1 MDKRNFIKTLGA
13 LSLSPLASANRFN
26 KLELISDKLP
36 YIKNDEKLWETVR
49 SHFTLKNEYINLES
63 GYYNIIPNPV
73 LNHFIDHVKHV
84 NIEGSYYMR
93 NSLNDDKDR
102 VTLELSEL
110 VGSTPD
116 QIAITRNA
124 TESLDLIISGF
135 PWKKG
140 DEAIYAK
147 QDYGTMKEMFEQISN
162 RYGVVNKIISI
173 PNHPKNDKEIVSL
186 YESQITRKTKLIMVC
201 HMINIT
207 GQILPIKKICKMAH
221 SYGVEVMVD
230 GAHCVGHFNFSID
243 ELNCDYYGSS
253 LHKWLATPLGAG
265 LLYVNKKSTHKI
277 WPLLANGNINKK
289 DIKRLNHIG
298 THPVHTDL
306 AISNSIDYLNWI
318 GIERKEKRMRFLQ
331 RYWSDKLRNQKNIL
345 VNTPEDISRSCGIGN
360 VGVTNI
366 SPSQMSNLLFDKYN
380 IFTVAIDYAN
390 VKGCRISPN
399 IFTTT
404 KELDKFVDA
413 VKEISKTLT

>member
-1 MDKRNFIKTLGA
+1 MDKRRFIKSLGA
-13 LSLSPLASANRFN
+13 LSFSPLISAS
-26 KLELISDKLP
+26 ELGDFKPISKVLP
-36 YIKNDEKLWETVR
+36 VINNEDELWKTVR
-49 SHFTLKNEYINLES
+49 SHYTLKDEYINLES
-63 GYYNIIPNPV
+63 GYYNIIPNPI
-73 LNHFIDHVKHV
+73 LEHFINHVRHV
-84 NIEGSYYMR
+84 NIEGSFYMR
-93 NSLNDDKDR
+93 NDLNKNKDR
-102 VTLELSEL
+102 VTSEL
-110 VGSTPD
+110 ANIVGSTSD

-124 TESLDLIISGF
+124 TESLDLVISGF

-162 RYGVVNKIISI
+162 RYGVINKIISI
-173 PNHPKNDKEIVSL
+173 PNHPKNDEEIVSL
-186 YESQITRKTKLIMVC
+186 YEGQITNNTKLIMVC

-207 GQILPIKKICKMAH
+207 GQILPIKKICEMAH

-230 GAHCVGHFNFSID
+230 GAHCVGHFDFSID
-243 ELNCDYYGSS
+243 DFNCDYYGSS

-265 LLYVNKKSTHKI
+265 LLYVNKNKTHRI
-277 WPLLANGNINKK
+277 WPLLANGNTDKS

-306 AISNSIDYLNWI
+306 AISNSIDYLKWI
-318 GIERKEKRMRFLQ
+318 GMERKEKRMRFLQ
-331 RYWSDKLRNQKNIL
+331 RYWSDKLRNVKNVI
-345 VNTPEDISRSCGIGN
+345 VNTPVDIDRSCGIGN
-360 VGVTNI
+360 VGLTNI
-366 SPSQMSNLLFDKYN
+366 SPSKMEDLLFEKYK

-404 KELDKFVDA
+404 KELDSFVEA
-413 VKEISKTLT
+413 VKELSLA

>member
-1 MDKRNFIKTLGA
+1 MDKRRFIKSLGA
-13 LSLSPLASANRFN
+13 LSFSPLISAS
-26 KLELISDKLP
+26 ELSDFKPISKNLP
-36 YIKNDEKLWETVR
+36 VINNEDELWKTVR
-49 SHFTLKNEYINLES
+49 SHYTLKDEYINLES
-63 GYYNIIPNPV
+63 GYYNIIPDPI
-73 LNHFIDHVKHV
+73 LDHFINHVRHV
-84 NIEGSYYMR
+84 NVEGSYYMR
-93 NSLNDDKDR
+93 KALNKNKDR
-102 VTLELSEL
+102 VTSELANL

-124 TESLDLIISGF
+124 TESLDLVISGF

-147 QDYGTMKEMFEQISN
+147 QDYGTMKEMFEQISD
-162 RYGVVNKIISI
+162 RYGVINKIISV
-173 PNHPKNDKEIVSL
+173 PNHPKNDEEIVSL
-186 YESQITRKTKLIMVC
+186 YESQITSKTKLIMVC

-207 GQILPIKKICKMAH
+207 GQILPIKKICEMAH

-230 GAHCVGHFNFSID
+230 GAHCVGHFDFAID
-243 ELNCDYYGSS
+243 DFNCDYYGSS

-265 LLYVNKKSTHKI
+265 LLYVNKNKTHRI
-277 WPLLANGNINKK
+277 WPLLANGNTDKS

-306 AISNSIDYLNWI
+306 AISNSIDYIKWI
-318 GIERKEKRMRFLQ
+318 GMERKENRMRFLQ
-331 RYWSDKLRNQKNIL
+331 RYWSDQLRNIKNVV
-345 VNTPEDISRSCGIGN
+345 VNTPIDIQRSCGIGN
-360 VGVTNI
+360 VGLTNM
-366 SPSQMSNLLFDKYN
+366 SPSKMENILFDKYN

-404 KELDKFVDA
+404 EELDIFVKA
-413 VKEISKTLT
+413 VKEMSLV

>member
-1 MDKRNFIKTLGA
+1 MDKRRFIKSLGA
-13 LSLSPLASANRFN
+13 LSFSPLISAS
-26 KLELISDKLP
+26 KLTDFEPISKTLPVIDNEDELWK
-36 YIKNDEKLWETVR
+36 TVR
-49 SHFTLKNEYINLES
+49 SHYTLKDEYVNLES
-63 GYYNIIPNPV
+63 GYYNIIPNPI
-73 LNHFIDHVKHV
+73 LEHFINHVKHV
-84 NIEGSYYMR
+84 NIEGSFYMR
-93 NSLNDDKDR
+93 NDLNKNKDR
-102 VTLELSEL
+102 VTSEL
-110 VGSTPD
+110 ANIVGSSPD

-124 TESLDLIISGF
+124 TESLDLVISGF

-147 QDYGTMKEMFEQISN
+147 QDYGTMKEMFEQISD

-173 PNHPKNDKEIVSL
+173 PNHPKNDEEIVSL
-186 YESQITRKTKLIMVC
+186 YESQITSKTKLIMVC

-207 GQILPIKKICKMAH
+207 GQILPVKKICEMAH

-230 GAHCVGHFNFSID
+230 GAHCVGHFDFSID
-243 ELNCDYYGSS
+243 DFNCDYYGSS

-265 LLYVNKKSTHKI
+265 LLYVNKNKTHRI
-277 WPLLANGNINKK
+277 WPLLANGNTNKS

-306 AISNSIDYLNWI
+306 AISNSIDYLKWI
-318 GIERKEKRMRFLQ
+318 GMERKEKRMRFLQ
-331 RYWSDKLRNQKNIL
+331 RYWSDKLRNVNNVI
-345 VNTPEDISRSCGIGN
+345 VNTPIDIDRSCGIGN
-360 VGVTNI
+360 VGLTNMN
-366 SPSQMSNLLFDKYN
+366 PSKMEDLLFEKYK

-404 KELDKFVDA
+404 KELDSFVDA
-413 VKEISKTLT
+413 VKELSLV

>member
-1 MDKRNFIKTLGA
+1 MDKRRFIKSLGA
-13 LSLSPLASANRFN
+13 LSFSPLISAS
-26 KLELISDKLP
+26 ELSDFKPISKNLP
-36 YIKNDEKLWETVR
+36 VINNEDELWKTVR
-49 SHFTLKNEYINLES
+49 SHYTLKDEYINLES
-63 GYYNIIPNPV
+63 GYYNIIPDPI
-73 LNHFIDHVKHV
+73 LDHFIDHVKHV

-93 NSLNDDKDR
+93 KALNKNKDR
-102 VTLELSEL
+102 VTSELANL
-110 VGSTPD
+110 VGSSPD

-124 TESLDLIISGF
+124 TESLDLVISGF

-147 QDYGTMKEMFEQISN
+147 QDYGTMKEMFEQISD
-162 RYGVVNKIISI
+162 RYGVVNKIISV
-173 PNHPKNDKEIVSL
+173 PNHPKNDEEIVSL
-186 YESQITRKTKLIMVC
+186 YESQITSKTKLIMVC

-207 GQILPIKKICKMAH
+207 GQILPIKKICEMAH

-230 GAHCVGHFNFSID
+230 GAHCVGHFDFSID
-243 ELNCDYYGSS
+243 DFNCDYYGSS

-265 LLYVNKKSTHKI
+265 LLYVNKNKTHRI
-277 WPLLANGNINKK
+277 WPLLANGNSDKS

-306 AISNSIDYLNWI
+306 AISNSIDYIKWI
-318 GIERKEKRMRFLQ
+318 GMERKENRMRFLQ
-331 RYWSDKLRNQKNIL
+331 RYWSDQLRNIKNVV
-345 VNTPEDISRSCGIGN
+345 VNTPIDMQRSCGIGN
-360 VGVTNI
+360 VGLTNM
-366 SPSQMSNLLFDKYN
+366 SPSKMENILFDKYN

-404 KELDKFVDA
+404 EELDIFVKA
-413 VKEISKTLT
+413 VKEMSLV

>member
-1 MDKRNFIKTLGA
+1 MDKRRFIKSLGA
-13 LSLSPLASANRFN
+13 LSFSPFISANQLSDFN
-26 KLELISDKLP
+26 PISKILPVINNEDELWD
-36 YIKNDEKLWETVR
+36 TVR
-49 SHFTLKNEYINLES
+49 SHYTLKEEYINLES
-63 GYYNIIPNPV
+63 GYYNIIPNPI
-73 LNHFIDHVKHV
+73 LEHFINHVKHV
-84 NIEGSYYMR
+84 NIEGSFYMR
-93 NSLNDDKDR
+93 KNLNKNKDR
-102 VTLELSEL
+102 VTSELANL

-124 TESLDLIISGF
+124 TESLDLVISGF

-162 RYGVVNKIISI
+162 RYGVVNKVISV
-173 PNHPKNDKEIVSL
+173 PNHPKNDDEIVSL
-186 YESQITRKTKLIMVC
+186 YESQITNKTKLIMVC

-207 GQILPIKKICKMAH
+207 GQILPIKKICEMAH
-221 SYGVEVMVD
+221 NYGVEVMVD
-230 GAHCVGHFNFSID
+230 GAHCVGHFDFSID
-243 ELNCDYYGSS
+243 DFNCDYYGSS

-265 LLYVNKKSTHKI
+265 LLYVNKNKTHKI
-277 WPLLANGNINKK
+277 WPLLANGNTNKS

-306 AISNSIDYLNWI
+306 AISNSIDYLKWI
-318 GIERKEKRMRFLQ
+318 GMERKEKRMRFLQ
-331 RYWSDKLRNQKNIL
+331 RYWSNKLRNVKNVI
-345 VNTPEDISRSCGIGN
+345 VNTPLDIDRSCGIGN
-360 VGVTNI
+360 VGLTNM
-366 SPSQMSNLLFDKYN
+366 SPSKMEDLLFEKYK

-404 KELDKFVDA
+404 KELDSFVNA
-413 VKEISKTLT
+413 VKELSLV

>member
-1 MDKRNFIKTLGA
+1 MDKRRFIKSMGA
-13 LSLSPLASANRFN
+13 LSFSPLISAS
-26 KLELISDKLP
+26 ELSDFQPISKNLP
-36 YIKNDEKLWETVR
+36 FINNEDELWKTVR
-49 SHFTLKNEYINLES
+49 SHYTLKDEYINLES
-63 GYYNIIPNPV
+63 GYYNIIPNPI
-73 LNHFIDHVKHV
+73 LDHFISHVKHV

-93 NSLNDDKDR
+93 KDLNKNKDR
-102 VTLELSEL
+102 VTSELANL

-124 TESLDLIISGF
+124 TESLDLVISGF

-147 QDYGTMKEMFEQISN
+147 QDYGTMKEMFEQISD
-162 RYGVVNKIISI
+162 RYGVVNKIISV
-173 PNHPKNDKEIVSL
+173 PNHPKNDEEIVSL
-186 YESQITRKTKLIMVC
+186 YESQITSKTKLIMVC

-207 GQILPIKKICKMAH
+207 GQILPIKKICEMAH
-221 SYGVEVMVD
+221 GYGVEVMVD
-230 GAHCVGHFNFSID
+230 GAHCVGHFDFSID
-243 ELNCDYYGSS
+243 DFNCDYYGSS

-265 LLYVNKKSTHKI
+265 LLYVNKNKTHRI
-277 WPLLANGNINKK
+277 WPLLANGNTDKT

-306 AISNSIDYLNWI
+306 AISNSIDYLKWI
-318 GIERKEKRMRFLQ
+318 GMERKEKRMRFLQ
-331 RYWSDKLRNQKNIL
+331 RYWSDKLRNVKNVI
-345 VNTPEDISRSCGIGN
+345 VNTPKDIERSCGIGN
-360 VGVTNI
+360 VGLTNM
-366 SPSQMSNLLFDKYN
+366 SPSRMEDLLFEKYN

-404 KELDKFVDA
+404 EELDSFVKA
-413 VKEISKTLT
+413 VKEMALV

>member
-1 MDKRNFIKTLGA
+1 MDKRRFIKSLGA
-13 LSLSPLASANRFN
+13 LSFSPLISAS
-26 KLELISDKLP
+26 KLTDFEPISKTLPVIDNEDELWK
-36 YIKNDEKLWETVR
+36 TVR
-49 SHFTLKNEYINLES
+49 SHYTLKDEYVNLES
-63 GYYNIIPNPV
+63 GYYNIIPNPI
-73 LNHFIDHVKHV
+73 LEHFINHVKHV
-84 NIEGSYYMR
+84 NIEGSFYMR
-93 NSLNDDKDR
+93 NDLNKNKDR
-102 VTLELSEL
+102 VTSEL
-110 VGSTPD
+110 ANIVGSSPD

-124 TESLDLIISGF
+124 TESLDLVISGF

-147 QDYGTMKEMFEQISN
+147 QDYGTMKEMFEQISD

-173 PNHPKNDKEIVSL
+173 PNHPKNDEEIVSL
-186 YESQITRKTKLIMVC
+186 YESQITSKTKLIMVC

-207 GQILPIKKICKMAH
+207 GQILPVKKICEMAH

-230 GAHCVGHFNFSID
+230 GAHCVGHFDFSID
-243 ELNCDYYGSS
+243 DFNCDYYGSS

-265 LLYVNKKSTHKI
+265 LLYVNKNKTHRI
-277 WPLLANGNINKK
+277 WPLLANGNTNKS

-306 AISNSIDYLNWI
+306 AISNSIDYLKWI
-318 GIERKEKRMRFLQ
+318 GMERKENRMRFLQ
-331 RYWSDKLRNQKNIL
+331 RYWSDKLRNVNNVI
-345 VNTPEDISRSCGIGN
+345 VNTPIDIDRSCGIGN
-360 VGVTNI
+360 VGLTNM
-366 SPSQMSNLLFDKYN
+366 SPSKMEDLLYEKYK

-404 KELDKFVDA
+404 KELDSFVDA
-413 VKEISKTLT
+413 VKELSLV

>member
-1 MDKRNFIKTLGA
+1 MDKRRFIKSLGA
-13 LSLSPLASANRFN
+13 LSFSPLISAS
-26 KLELISDKLP
+26 KLTDFEPISKTLPVIDNEDELWK
-36 YIKNDEKLWETVR
+36 TVR
-49 SHFTLKNEYINLES
+49 SHYTLKDEYVNLES
-63 GYYNIIPNPV
+63 GYYNIIPNPI
-73 LNHFIDHVKHV
+73 LEHFINHVKHV
-84 NIEGSYYMR
+84 NIEGSFYMR
-93 NSLNDDKDR
+93 NDLNKNKDR
-102 VTLELSEL
+102 VTSEL
-110 VGSTPD
+110 ANIVGSSTD

-124 TESLDLIISGF
+124 TESLDLVISGF

-147 QDYGTMKEMFEQISN
+147 QDYGTMKEMFEQISD

-173 PNHPKNDKEIVSL
+173 PNHPKNDEEIVAL
-186 YESQITRKTKLIMVC
+186 YESQITSNTKLIMVC

-207 GQILPIKKICKMAH
+207 GQILPVKKICEMAH

-230 GAHCVGHFNFSID
+230 GAHCVGHFDFSID
-243 ELNCDYYGSS
+243 DFNCDYYGSS

-265 LLYVNKKSTHKI
+265 LLYVNKNKTHRI
-277 WPLLANGNINKK
+277 WPLLANGNTNKS

-306 AISNSIDYLNWI
+306 AISNSIDYLKWI
-318 GIERKEKRMRFLQ
+318 GMERKEKRMRFLQ
-331 RYWSDKLRNQKNIL
+331 RYWSDKLRNVNNVI
-345 VNTPEDISRSCGIGN
+345 VNTPIDIDRSCGIGN
-360 VGVTNI
+360 VGLTNM
-366 SPSQMSNLLFDKYN
+366 SPSKMEDLLFEKYK

-404 KELDKFVDA
+404 KELDSFVDA
-413 VKEISKTLT
+413 VKELSLV

>member
-1 MDKRNFIKTLGA
+1 MDKRRFIKSLGA
-13 LSLSPLASANRFN
+13 LSFSPLISAS
-26 KLELISDKLP
+26 ELSDFKPISKNLP
-36 YIKNDEKLWETVR
+36 FINNEDELWKTVR
-49 SHFTLKNEYINLES
+49 SHYTLKDEYINLES
-63 GYYNIIPNPV
+63 GYYNIIPNPI
-73 LNHFIDHVKHV
+73 LDHFISHVKHV

-93 NSLNDDKDR
+93 KDLNKNKDR
-102 VTLELSEL
+102 VTSELANL

-124 TESLDLIISGF
+124 TESLDLVISGF
-135 PWKKG
+135 PWKNG

-147 QDYGTMKEMFEQISN
+147 QDYGTMKEMFEQISD
-162 RYGVVNKIISI
+162 RYGVVNKIISV
-173 PNHPKNDKEIVSL
+173 PNHPKNDEEIVSL
-186 YESQITRKTKLIMVC
+186 YESQITSKTKLIMVC

-207 GQILPIKKICKMAH
+207 GQILPIKKICEMAH

-230 GAHCVGHFNFSID
+230 GAHCVGHFDFSID
-243 ELNCDYYGSS
+243 DFNCDYYGSS

-265 LLYVNKKSTHKI
+265 LLYVNKNKTHI
-277 WPLLANGNINKK
+277 MWPLLANGNTDKT

-306 AISNSIDYLNWI
+306 AISNSIDYLKWI
-318 GIERKEKRMRFLQ
+318 GMERKEKRMRFLQ
-331 RYWSDKLRNQKNIL
+331 RYWSDKLRNVKNVI
-345 VNTPEDISRSCGIGN
+345 VNTPQDIDRSCGIGN
-360 VGVTNI
+360 VGLTNM
-366 SPSQMSNLLFDKYN
+366 SPSKMEDLLFKKYN

-404 KELDKFVDA
+404 EELDSFVKA
-413 VKEISKTLT
+413 VKEMALV

>member
-1 MDKRNFIKTLGA
+1 MDKRRFIKSLGA
-13 LSLSPLASANRFN
+13 LSFSPLISAS
-26 KLELISDKLP
+26 ELSDFKPISKNLP
-36 YIKNDEKLWETVR
+36 VINNEDELWKTVR
-49 SHFTLKNEYINLES
+49 SHYTLKDEYINLES
-63 GYYNIIPNPV
+63 GYYNIIPDPI
-73 LNHFIDHVKHV
+73 LDHFINHVKHV

-93 NSLNDDKDR
+93 KALNKNKDR
-102 VTLELSEL
+102 VTSELANL
-110 VGSTPD
+110 VGSSPD

-124 TESLDLIISGF
+124 TESLDLVISGF

-147 QDYGTMKEMFEQISN
+147 QDYGTMKEMFEQISD
-162 RYGVVNKIISI
+162 RYGVVNKIISV
-173 PNHPKNDKEIVSL
+173 PNHPKNDEEIVSL
-186 YESQITRKTKLIMVC
+186 YESQITSKTKLIMVC

-207 GQILPIKKICKMAH
+207 GQILPIKKICEMAH

-230 GAHCVGHFNFSID
+230 GAHCVGHFDFSID
-243 ELNCDYYGSS
+243 DFNCDYYGSS

-265 LLYVNKKSTHKI
+265 LLYVNKNKTHRI
-277 WPLLANGNINKK
+277 WPLLANGNTDKS

-306 AISNSIDYLNWI
+306 AISNSIDYIKWI
-318 GIERKEKRMRFLQ
+318 GMERKENRMRFLQ
-331 RYWSDKLRNQKNIL
+331 RYWSDQLRNIKNVV
-345 VNTPEDISRSCGIGN
+345 VNTPIDMQRSCGIGN
-360 VGVTNI
+360 VGLTNM
-366 SPSQMSNLLFDKYN
+366 SPSKMENILYDKYN

-404 KELDKFVDA
+404 EELDIFVKA
-413 VKEISKTLT
+413 VKEMSLV

>member
-1 MDKRNFIKTLGA
+1 MDKRRFIKSLGA
-13 LSLSPLASANRFN
+13 LSFSPLISAS
-26 KLELISDKLP
+26 ELSDFKPISKVLP
-36 YIKNDEKLWETVR
+36 VINNEDELWKTVR
-49 SHFTLKNEYINLES
+49 SHYTLKDEYINLES
-63 GYYNIIPNPV
+63 GYYNIIPNPI
-73 LNHFIDHVKHV
+73 LEHFINHVRHV
-84 NIEGSYYMR
+84 NIEGSFYMR
-93 NSLNDDKDR
+93 NDLNKNKDR
-102 VTLELSEL
+102 VTSEL
-110 VGSTPD
+110 ANIVGSTSD

-124 TESLDLIISGF
+124 TESLDLVISGF

-173 PNHPKNDKEIVSL
+173 PNHPKNDEEIVSL
-186 YESQITRKTKLIMVC
+186 YEGQITNKTKLIMVC

-207 GQILPIKKICKMAH
+207 GQILPIKKICEMAH

-230 GAHCVGHFNFSID
+230 GAHCVGHFDFSID
-243 ELNCDYYGSS
+243 DFNCDYYGSS

-265 LLYVNKKSTHKI
+265 LLYVNKNKTHRI
-277 WPLLANGNINKK
+277 WPLLANGNTDKS

-306 AISNSIDYLNWI
+306 AISNSIDYIKWI
-318 GIERKEKRMRFLQ
+318 GMERKENRMRFLQ
-331 RYWSDKLRNQKNIL
+331 RYWSDQLRNMKNVV
-345 VNTPEDISRSCGIGN
+345 VNTPIDMQRSCGIGN
-360 VGVTNI
+360 VGLTNM
-366 SPSQMSNLLFDKYN
+366 SPSKMENILFDKYN

-404 KELDKFVDA
+404 EELDIFVNA
-413 VKEISKTLT
+413 VKEMSLV

>member
-1 MDKRNFIKTLGA
+1 MDKRRFIKSLGA
-13 LSLSPLASANRFN
+13 LSFSPLISAS
-26 KLELISDKLP
+26 ELSDFKPISKNLP
-36 YIKNDEKLWETVR
+36 VINNEDELWKTVR
-49 SHFTLKNEYINLES
+49 SHYTLKDEYINLES
-63 GYYNIIPNPV
+63 GYYNIIPDPI
-73 LNHFIDHVKHV
+73 LDHFINHVRHV

-93 NSLNDDKDR
+93 KALNKNKDR
-102 VTLELSEL
+102 VTSELANL

-124 TESLDLIISGF
+124 TESLDLVISGF

-147 QDYGTMKEMFEQISN
+147 QDYGTMKEMFEQISD
-162 RYGVVNKIISI
+162 RYGVVNKIISV
-173 PNHPKNDKEIVSL
+173 PNHPKNDEEIVSL
-186 YESQITRKTKLIMVC
+186 YESQITNKTKLIMVC

-207 GQILPIKKICKMAH
+207 GQILPIKKICEMAH

-230 GAHCVGHFNFSID
+230 GAHCVGHFDFSID
-243 ELNCDYYGSS
+243 DFNCDYYGSS

-265 LLYVNKKSTHKI
+265 LLYVNKNKTHRI
-277 WPLLANGNINKK
+277 WPLLANGNTDKS

-306 AISNSIDYLNWI
+306 AISNSIDYIKWI
-318 GIERKEKRMRFLQ
+318 GMERKENRMRFLQ
-331 RYWSDKLRNQKNIL
+331 RYWSDQLRNIKNVV
-345 VNTPEDISRSCGIGN
+345 VNTPIDMQRSCGIGN
-360 VGVTNI
+360 VGLTNM
-366 SPSQMSNLLFDKYN
+366 SPSKMENILFDKYN

-404 KELDKFVDA
+404 EELDIFVKA
-413 VKEISKTLT
+413 VKEMSLV

>member
-1 MDKRNFIKTLGA
+1 MDKRRFIKSLGA
-13 LSLSPLASANRFN
+13 LSFSPLISAS
-26 KLELISDKLP
+26 ELSDFKPISKVLP
-36 YIKNDEKLWETVR
+36 VINNEDELWKTVR
-49 SHFTLKNEYINLES
+49 SHYTLKDEYINLES
-63 GYYNIIPNPV
+63 GYYNIIPNPI
-73 LNHFIDHVKHV
+73 LDHFINHVKHV

-93 NSLNDDKDR
+93 KDLNKNKDR
-102 VTLELSEL
+102 VTSELANL

-124 TESLDLIISGF
+124 TESLDLVISGF

-147 QDYGTMKEMFEQISN
+147 QDYGTMKEMFEQISD
-162 RYGVVNKIISI
+162 RYGVVNKILSV
-173 PNHPKNDKEIVSL
+173 PNHPKNDEEIVSL
-186 YESQITRKTKLIMVC
+186 YESQITSKTKLIMVC

-207 GQILPIKKICKMAH
+207 GQILPIKKICEMAH

-230 GAHCVGHFNFSID
+230 GAHCVGHFDFSID
-243 ELNCDYYGSS
+243 DFNCDYYGSS

-265 LLYVNKKSTHKI
+265 LLYVNKNKTHRI
-277 WPLLANGNINKK
+277 WPLLANGNTDKS

-306 AISNSIDYLNWI
+306 AISNSIDYIKWI
-318 GIERKEKRMRFLQ
+318 GMERKENRMRFLQ
-331 RYWSDKLRNQKNIL
+331 RYWSDQLRNIKNVV
-345 VNTPEDISRSCGIGN
+345 VNTPIDMQRSCGIGN
-360 VGVTNI
+360 VGLTNM
-366 SPSQMSNLLFDKYN
+366 SPSKMENILFDKYN

-404 KELDKFVDA
+404 EELDIFVKA
-413 VKEISKTLT
+413 VKEMSLV

>member
-1 MDKRNFIKTLGA
+1 MDKRRFIKSLGA
-13 LSLSPLASANRFN
+13 LSFSPLVSAS
-26 KLELISDKLP
+26 ELSDLKPISKNLP
-36 YIKNDEKLWETVR
+36 VINNEDELWKTVR
-49 SHFTLKNEYINLES
+49 SHYTLKDEYINLES
-63 GYYNIIPNPV
+63 GYYNIIPDPI
-73 LNHFIDHVKHV
+73 LDHFINHVKHV

-93 NSLNDDKDR
+93 KDLNKNKDR
-102 VTLELSEL
+102 VTSELAKL

-147 QDYGTMKEMFEQISN
+147 QDYGTMKEMFEQISD
-162 RYGVVNKIISI
+162 RYGVVNKIISV
-173 PNHPKNDKEIVSL
+173 PNHPKNDEEIVSL
-186 YESQITRKTKLIMVC
+186 YESQITSKTKLIMVC

-207 GQILPIKKICKMAH
+207 GQILPIKKICEMAH

-230 GAHCVGHFNFSID
+230 GAHCVGHFDFSID
-243 ELNCDYYGSS
+243 DFNCDYYGSS

-265 LLYVNKKSTHKI
+265 LLYVNKNKTHRI
-277 WPLLANGNINKK
+277 WPLLANGNTDKS

-306 AISNSIDYLNWI
+306 AISNSIDYIKWI
-318 GIERKEKRMRFLQ
+318 GMERKENRMRFLQ
-331 RYWSDKLRNQKNIL
+331 RYWSDQLRNIKNVV
-345 VNTPEDISRSCGIGN
+345 VNTPIDMQRSCGIGN
-360 VGVTNI
+360 VGLTNM
-366 SPSQMSNLLFDKYN
+366 SPSKMENILFDKYN

-404 KELDKFVDA
+404 EELDIFVKA
-413 VKEISKTLT
+413 VKEMSLV

>member
-1 MDKRNFIKTLGA
+1 MDKRRFIKSLGA
-13 LSLSPLASANRFN
+13 LSFSPLISAS
-26 KLELISDKLP
+26 ELTDFKPISKNLP
-36 YIKNDEKLWETVR
+36 VINNEDELWKTVR
-49 SHFTLKNEYINLES
+49 SHYTLKDEYINLES
-63 GYYNIIPNPV
+63 GYYNIIPDPI
-73 LNHFIDHVKHV
+73 LDHFINHVRHV

-93 NSLNDDKDR
+93 KALNKNKDR
-102 VTLELSEL
+102 VTSELANL

-124 TESLDLIISGF
+124 TESLDLVISGF

-147 QDYGTMKEMFEQISN
+147 QDYGTMKEMFEQISD
-162 RYGVVNKIISI
+162 RYGVANKIISV
-173 PNHPKNDKEIVSL
+173 PNHPKNDEEIVSL
-186 YESQITRKTKLIMVC
+186 YESQITSKTKLIMVC

-207 GQILPIKKICKMAH
+207 GQILPIKKICEMAH

-230 GAHCVGHFNFSID
+230 GAHCVGHFDFAID
-243 ELNCDYYGSS
+243 DFNCDYYGSS

-265 LLYVNKKSTHKI
+265 LLYVNKNKTHRI
-277 WPLLANGNINKK
+277 WPLLANGNTDKS

-306 AISNSIDYLNWI
+306 AISNSIDYIKWI
-318 GIERKEKRMRFLQ
+318 GMERKENRMRFLQ
-331 RYWSDKLRNQKNIL
+331 RYWSDQLRNIKNVV
-345 VNTPEDISRSCGIGN
+345 VNTPIDMQRSCGIGN
-360 VGVTNI
+360 VGLTNM
-366 SPSQMSNLLFDKYN
+366 SPSKMENILFDNYN

-404 KELDKFVDA
+404 EELDIFVKA
-413 VKEISKTLT
+413 VKEMSLV

>member
-1 MDKRNFIKTLGA
+1 MDKRRFIKSLGA
-13 LSLSPLASANRFN
+13 LSFSPLISAS
-26 KLELISDKLP
+26 ELSDFKPISKNLP
-36 YIKNDEKLWETVR
+36 FINNEDELWKTVR
-49 SHFTLKNEYINLES
+49 SHYTLKDEYINLES
-63 GYYNIIPNPV
+63 GYYNIIPNPI
-73 LNHFIDHVKHV
+73 LDHFISHVKHV

-93 NSLNDDKDR
+93 KDLNKNKDR
-102 VTLELSEL
+102 VTSELANL

-124 TESLDLIISGF
+124 TESLDLVISGF

-147 QDYGTMKEMFEQISN
+147 QDYGTMKEMFEQISD
-162 RYGVVNKIISI
+162 RYGVVNKIISV
-173 PNHPKNDKEIVSL
+173 PNHPKNDEEIVSL
-186 YESQITRKTKLIMVC
+186 YESQITSKTKLIMVC

-207 GQILPIKKICKMAH
+207 GQILPIKKICEMAH

-230 GAHCVGHFNFSID
+230 GAHCVGHFDFSID
-243 ELNCDYYGSS
+243 DFNCDYYGSS

-265 LLYVNKKSTHKI
+265 LLYVNKNKTHRI
-277 WPLLANGNINKK
+277 WPLLANGNSDKT

-306 AISNSIDYLNWI
+306 AISNSIDYLKWI
-318 GIERKEKRMRFLQ
+318 GMERKEKRMRFLQ
-331 RYWSDKLRNQKNIL
+331 RYWSDKLRNVKNVI
-345 VNTPEDISRSCGIGN
+345 VNTPKDIERSCGIGN
-360 VGVTNI
+360 VGLTNM
-366 SPSQMSNLLFDKYN
+366 SPSRMEDLLFEKYN

-404 KELDKFVDA
+404 EELDSFVKA
-413 VKEISKTLT
+413 VKEMALV

>member
-1 MDKRNFIKTLGA
+1 MDKRRFIKSLGA
-13 LSLSPLASANRFN
+13 LSFSPLVSAS
-26 KLELISDKLP
+26 ELSELKPLSKNLP
-36 YIKNDEKLWETVR
+36 VINNEDELWKTVR
-49 SHFTLKNEYINLES
+49 SHYTLKDEYINLES
-63 GYYNIIPNPV
+63 GYYNIIPDPI
-73 LNHFIDHVKHV
+73 LDHFINHVKHV

-93 NSLNDDKDR
+93 KDLNKNKDR
-102 VTLELSEL
+102 VTSELANL

-124 TESLDLIISGF
+124 TESLDLVISGF

-147 QDYGTMKEMFEQISN
+147 QDYGTMKEMFEQISD
-162 RYGVVNKIISI
+162 RYGVVNKIISV
-173 PNHPKNDKEIVSL
+173 PNHPKNDEEIVSL
-186 YESQITRKTKLIMVC
+186 YESQITSKTKLIMVC

-207 GQILPIKKICKMAH
+207 GQILPIKKICEMAH

-230 GAHCVGHFNFSID
+230 GAHCVGHFDFSID
-243 ELNCDYYGSS
+243 DFNCDYYGSS

-265 LLYVNKKSTHKI
+265 LLYVNKNKTHRI
-277 WPLLANGNINKK
+277 WPLLANGNTDKS

-306 AISNSIDYLNWI
+306 AISNSIDYIKWI
-318 GIERKEKRMRFLQ
+318 GMERKENRMRFLQ
-331 RYWSDKLRNQKNIL
+331 RYWSDQLRNIKNVV
-345 VNTPEDISRSCGIGN
+345 VNTPIDMQRSCGIGN
-360 VGVTNI
+360 VGLTNM
-366 SPSQMSNLLFDKYN
+366 SPSKMENILFDKYN

-404 KELDKFVDA
+404 EELDTFVKA
-413 VKEISKTLT
+413 VKEMSLV

>member
-1 MDKRNFIKTLGA
+1 MWK
-13 LSLSPLASANRFN
+13 
-26 KLELISDKLP
+26 
-36 YIKNDEKLWETVR
+36 TVR
-49 SHFTLKNEYINLES
+49 SHYTLKDDYINLES
-63 GYYNIIPNPV
+63 GYYNIIPEPV
-73 LNHFIDHVKHV
+73 LDHFIKHVKHV

-93 NSLNDDKDR
+93 KDLNKNKDR
-102 VTLELSEL
+102 VTSELANL
-110 VGSTPD
+110 VGSTPE

-124 TESLDLIISGF
+124 TESLDLVISGF

-147 QDYGTMKEMFEQISN
+147 QDYGTMKEMFEQISD
-162 RYGVVNKIISI
+162 RYGVVNKIISV
-173 PNHPKNDKEIVSL
+173 PNHPKNDEEIVSL
-186 YESQITRKTKLIMVC
+186 YESQITSKTKLIMVC

-207 GQILPIKKICKMAH
+207 GQILPIKKICQMAH

-230 GAHCVGHFNFSID
+230 GAHCVGHFDFSID
-243 ELNCDYYGSS
+243 DFNCDYYGSS

-265 LLYVNKKSTHKI
+265 LLYVNKNKTHRI
-277 WPLLANGNINKK
+277 WPLLANGNTDKS

-306 AISNSIDYLNWI
+306 AISNSIDYIKWI
-318 GIERKEKRMRFLQ
+318 GMERKENRMRFLQ
-331 RYWSDKLRNQKNIL
+331 RYWSDQLRNIKNIV
-345 VNTPEDISRSCGIGN
+345 VNTPVDMQRSCGIGN
-360 VGVTNI
+360 VGLTNI
-366 SPSQMSNLLFDKYN
+366 SPSKMENILFDEYN

-404 KELDKFVDA
+404 EELDIFVKA
-413 VKEISKTLT
+413 VKEMSLV